1 LRVVA
6 EDVVVVVV
14 VEDVAVGKVV
24 APVREEVIENAAAT
38 TTTAMSAARGS
49 PADAGRMA
57 RGPCAPRTARD
68 GRTRVVAEVAVEVA
82 EDTVTVRSVLAGGSL
97 IVTAGT
103 LEDMRPKRELVL
115 AAVTGER
122 TSTLHSSRKLWRV

>member
-1 LRVVA
+1 MRVVA
-6 EDVVVVVV
+6 EDVVVVVVVV

-38 TTTAMSAARGS
+38 TTSAMSAARGS

-68 GRTRVVAEVAVEVA
+68 GRTRAVAEVAVEVA
-82 EDTVTVRSVLAGGSL
+82 EDTVTVRSVLAGGSS

-103 LEDMRPKRELVL
+103 LEGEWWWCHFELVEN
-115 AAVTGER
+115 AWGARDEVA
-122 TSTLHSSRKLWRV
+122 